1 MITAGLD
8 EAGRGPIL
16 GPLVL
21 CGASFREADLLEL
34 RRMGVR
40 DSKLLSPASRERL
53 FDQIMKL
60 AVRVEFAEVWPDRL
74 DQLMAEKNLN
84 EIEAEFFSRIIDR
97 VKPSV
102 AYVDSPDPRPQ
113 LFEERLRRY
122 LKTSP
127 RLVVENGADR
137 KYVQVS
143 AASILAKVRRDR
155 RIKELHEKFGD
166 FGSGYLTD
174 PRTVSFLREWVK
186 VHGTLPDFARKSW
199 KWRP

>member
-1 MITAGLD
+1 MITGGFD

-21 CGASFREADLLEL
+21 CGATFREADLLEL
-34 RRMGVR
+34 KRIGVR
-40 DSKLLSPASRERL
+40 DSKLLSPSSRERL
-53 FDQIMKL
+53 SKEILRL
-60 AVRVEFAEVWPDRL
+60 AVRVEFAEIWPDRL
-74 DQLMAEKNLN
+74 DRLMAEKNLN
-84 EIEAEFFSRIIDR
+84 EIEAEFLSRIIDR
-97 VKPSV
+97 VKPSI

-122 LKTSP
+122 LKTRP
-127 RLVVENGADR
+127 KLVVENGADR

-174 PRTVSFLREWVK
+174 PRTVSFLKKWIET
-186 VHGTLPDFARKSW
+186 HGTLPDFARKSW
-199 KWRP
+199 RWKP